1 MPGDEII
8 AINGFRVHSN
18 NNLNK
23 YLKGLVNCETEITFN
38 HEGIVQ
44 TCTVKLPS
52 QPTKNVKLDG
62 KGNKKWQDYI
72 ATRQTISKH
81 QEK

>member
-1 MPGDEII
+1 M
-8 AINGFRVHSN
+8 
-18 NNLNK
+18 
-23 YLKGLVNCETEITFN
+23 EITFN

-52 QPTKNVKLDG
+52 QPKKNVKLDG

-72 ATRQTISKH
+72 ATRQTISKP